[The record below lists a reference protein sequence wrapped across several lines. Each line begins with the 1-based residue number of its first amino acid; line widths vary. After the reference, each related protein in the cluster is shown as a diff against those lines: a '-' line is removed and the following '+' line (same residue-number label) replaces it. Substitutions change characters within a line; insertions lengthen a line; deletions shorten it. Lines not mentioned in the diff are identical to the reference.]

1 MADFFPIIWLG
12 SLTLWAVL
20 FFKLRIKI
28 NHPFSL
34 LVFGLSLVMVRL
46 ARGFWWIL
54 SHRPKVKLPV
64 VAKPM
69 VEKISDYI
77 SAYQLKHTE
86 VILGMSGYRPV
97 RVDVMDEHTMLAAST
112 GGSKTWLLHAM
123 LIQLFGKGSRFMD
136 NVQVYVCDFKGHPR
150 DMWQE
155 WQPLLTGYAV
165 RSSTGSI
172 QDCLDMLKKISLMLQ
187 VDVNERILLI
197 IEEASILTADKAG
210 DELLGQIASQ
220 LRLNGSLIVTI
231 QHPQYSKMQTFIK
244 HNINRRIAGLVLNQ
258 SQAEVILEVRPKD
271 SQLPMDKGDYLLRE
285 PGKRNLIS
293 FKAMKPDLPAEIQT
307 VVKQGIDILAENDQ
321 RLRIYREV
329 CQGKKKGASIVG
341 AQTLGKEIKWMPN
354 AQFNLMIAYR
364 NFVKAG
370 VFLPPEGKG
379 SRSKMLCDFEEGF
392 AKVREFIDA
401 GKWEKEAEKI
411 I

>member
-20 FFKLRIKI
+20 YFKLKIKI
-28 NHPFSL
+28 NHPISL
-34 LVFGLSLVMVRL
+34 LVFGLGLVIFRISKV
-46 ARGFWWIL
+46 FWWL
-54 SHRPKVKLPV
+54 ATRRPNIKLPV
-64 VAKPM
+64 MAKPI

-86 VILGMSGYRPV
+86 VILGMAGYRPV
-97 RVDVMDEHTMLAAST
+97 RVDVMDEHTLLGASS

-150 DMWQE
+150 DMWKE
-155 WQPLLTGYAV
+155 WQPLLTGFAM
-165 RSSTGSI
+165 RSSTGDI
-172 QDCLDMLKKISLMLQ
+172 TECLELLKRIDRLLQ
-187 VDVNERILLI
+187 VDITERILLI
-197 IEEASILTADKAG
+197 VEDAVILTDDKEGNA
-210 DELLGQIASQ
+210 LLGRIASQ

-231 QHPQYSKMQTFIK
+231 QHPQYRHMQTFTK
-244 HNINRRIAGLVLNQ
+244 HNIQRRIAGIVKNQ
-258 SQAEVILEVRPKD
+258 SQAEVILEMRPKEH
-271 SQLPMDKGDYLLRE
+271 QLPVDKGNYILVE
-285 PGKRNLIS
+285 PGKRHLIS
-293 FKAMKPDLPAEIQT
+293 FKAMKPDLPAEIQA
-307 VVKQGIDILAENDQ
+307 VVKNGIDILAENDQ

-329 CQGKKKGASIVG
+329 CQGKKKGASIIG
-341 AQTLGKEIKWMPN
+341 AQTLGREIKWMPN

-364 NFVKAG
+364 NFVKAN

-392 AKVREFIDA
+392 AKVREFIEA